1 MTLRTSMTGIHDLIK
16 VYGVERARE
25 MIAPAQR
32 PVLEIAIK
40 YLTDDRD
47 GLAYSHPGFAMT
59 CLPHKRLEDTTVF
72 EKRVSNMTLTI
83 EPLLVDGLRRGV
95 PYGSRA
101 RLILI
106 YLQTEAVKT
115 RSRTVELG
123 ASMRNWLC
131 RMGIPTGGKNY
142 KDVMEQ
148 ARRIEGSIVSF
159 TWHSGDGT
167 ARWRDTIVRGRFEP
181 LSDDGDPQQGRLFVD
196 TVELSETFFEALLRH
211 PAPIHEA
218 ALRHIANKSAVID
231 VYLWLAYR
239 LHVLEAPVRVS
250 WAALQAQFGSNYR
263 RLGGFKPRFAEIL
276 DQALA
281 VYPQA
286 RVEITDTNVLLYPSP
301 PPIRPRL
308 VK

>member
-1 MTLRTSMTGIHDLIK
+1 MTEIHNLIR
-16 VYGVERARE
+16 VYGAERARE
-25 MIAPAQR
+25 LVDPAQR

-40 YLTDDRD
+40 YLADDRE

-59 CLPHKRLEDTTVF
+59 CLPHKRLDADMVF
-72 EKRVSNMTLTI
+72 EKRVSSMTLTI

-159 TWHSGDGT
+159 TWHGDDGT

-181 LSDDGDPQQGRLFVD
+181 LSGEGDERQGRLFVD
-196 TVELSETFFEALLRH
+196 TVELSETFYEALLRH

-239 LHVLEAPVRVS
+239 LHVLDAPARVS
-250 WAALQAQFGSNYR
+250 WAALQAQFGSNYQ
-263 RLGGFKPRFAEIL
+263 RLSGFKPRFVEIL
-276 DQALA
+276 DQAQA
-281 VYPQA
+281 VYPEA
-286 RVEITDTNVLLYPSP
+286 RVDVGDRGVVLHPSP
-301 PPIRPRL
+301 PAVRPRL
-308 VK
+308 IA

>member
-1 MTLRTSMTGIHDLIK
+1 
-16 VYGVERARE
+16 
-25 MIAPAQR
+25 
-32 PVLEIAIK
+32 
-40 YLTDDRD
+40 
-47 GLAYSHPGFAMT
+47 
-59 CLPHKRLEDTTVF
+59 
-72 EKRVSNMTLTI
+72 MTLTI

-123 ASMRNWLC
+123 ASMRNWLG

-159 TWHSGDGT
+159 TWHGDDGT

-181 LSDDGDPQQGRLFVD
+181 LSDEADPRQGRLFVD
-196 TVELSETFFEALLRH
+196 TVELSETFYEALLRH

-239 LHVLEAPVRVS
+239 LHILEQPVNVS
-250 WAALQAQFGSNYR
+250 WSALQAQFGSELPAPLGLQAPLR
-263 RLGGFKPRFAEIL
+263 RDPRAG
-276 DQALA
+276 
-281 VYPQA
+281 A
-286 RVEITDTNVLLYPSP
+286 RGLPAGAGEGRGARHAAAPVAGARP
-301 PPIRPRL
+301 PPSRGLSAGRRAAAR
-308 VK
+308 

>member
-1 MTLRTSMTGIHDLIK
+1 MADIHDLIM
-16 VYGVERARE
+16 VYGAERARE
-25 MIAPAQR
+25 LVAPERR

-40 YLTDDRD
+40 YLAEH
-47 GLAYSHPGFAMT
+47 GEQLAYSHPGFAMT
-59 CLPHKRLEDTTVF
+59 CLPHKRVDATTVF
-72 EKRVSNMTLTI
+72 EKRVANMTLTI
-83 EPLLVDGLRRGV
+83 EPLLVDGQRRGV

-148 ARRIEGSIVSF
+148 ARRIEGSVVSF
-159 TWHSGDGT
+159 TWHGDDGT

-181 LSDDGDPQQGRLFVD
+181 LSDDADVRQGRLFVD
-196 TVELSETFFEALLRH
+196 TVELSETFYEALLRH

-239 LHVLEAPVRVS
+239 LHVLEKPVSVS
-250 WAALQAQFGSNYR
+250 WPALQAQFGSNYQ
-263 RLGGFKPRFAEIL
+263 RLAGFKPRFLEL
-276 DQALA
+276 LEQAIA

-286 RVEITDTNVLLYPSP
+286 DVRASDKGVVLHPSP

-308 VK
+308 VG

>member
-1 MTLRTSMTGIHDLIK
+1 MTGIHELIK
-16 VYGVERARE
+16 VYGPERARE
-25 MIAPAQR
+25 LVDPAR
-32 PVLEIAIK
+32 RSVLEIAIK
-40 YLTDDRD
+40 YLAEDRE
-47 GLAYSHPGFAMT
+47 GFAYSHPGFAMT
-59 CLPHKRLEDTTVF
+59 NLPHKRTEPAEVF
-72 EKRVSNMTLTI
+72 EKRVSSMTLTI
-83 EPLLVDGLRRGV
+83 EPLLVDGARRGV

-159 TWHSGDGT
+159 TWHGDDGT

-181 LSDDGDPQQGRLFVD
+181 LSDEADPRQGRLFVD
-196 TVELSETFFEALLRH
+196 TVELSETFYEALLRH

-239 LHVLEAPVRVS
+239 LHVLEQPVNLS
-250 WAALQAQFGSNYR
+250 WSALQAQFGSNYQ
-263 RLGGFKPRFAEIL
+263 RLSGFKPRFVEIL
-276 DQALA
+276 EQALA

-286 RVEITDTNVLLYPSP
+286 QVRIGDGGVLLYPSAP
-301 PPIRPRL
+301 PVRPRL
-308 VK
+308 AA

>member
-1 MTLRTSMTGIHDLIK
+1 MTDLHDLIK
-16 VYGVERARE
+16 VYGPDRARQLV
-25 MIAPAQR
+25 APGR
-32 PVLEIAIK
+32 RSVLEIAIK
-40 YLTDDRD
+40 YLSDHRN

-59 CLPHKRLEDTTVF
+59 CLPHKRLAADEVW
-72 EKRVSNMTLTI
+72 KKQVSNMTLTI
-83 EPLLVDGLRRGV
+83 EPLLVDGIRRGV

-123 ASMRNWLC
+123 ASMRNWLG

-148 ARRIEGSIVSF
+148 ARRIEGSVVSF
-159 TWHSGDGT
+159 TWHGEDGT

-181 LSDDGDPQQGRLFVD
+181 LSDDSDIRQGRLFVD
-196 TVELSETFFEALLRH
+196 TVELSETFYEALLRH

-239 LHVLEAPVRVS
+239 LHVLEESVPVS
-250 WAALQAQFGSNYR
+250 WPALQAQFGAGYA
-263 RLGGFKPRFAEIL
+263 RLAGFKLRFVEVL
-276 DQALA
+276 EQARA

-286 RVEITDTNVLLYPSP
+286 RVEVTERGVALYPSP
-301 PPIRPRL
+301 PPTRL
-308 VK
+308 RLID